1 VDPSIKL
8 ISHKNTRWRRKGAD
22 FVLAY
27 IFFCIRWLNIPVN
40 LKKSCLYAW
49 YWGVPTSFVI
59 TQYVQCICGVS
70 VTWVIEFRYLGWVVN
85 WSWVMVSLGG
95 VYILMGAFSGSYC
108 ISMCGS
114 WHDDVVH
121 QSVCLSLTLCTV
133 VLRSAYGVECCT
145 V

>member
-1 VDPSIKL
+1 M
-8 ISHKNTRWRRKGAD
+8 
-22 FVLAY
+22 VLV
-27 IFFCIRWLNIPVN
+27 R
-40 LKKSCLYAW
+40 
-49 YWGVPTSFVI
+49 VPTSFVI

-121 QSVCLSLTLCTV
+121 QSVCLSVSDAVHCSLWV
-133 VLRSAYGVECCT
+133 GVRS
-145 V
+145 